1 MNSKDPRLDTYI
13 AAAQPFARPL
23 LAHLRKIVHTAC
35 ADAEETIK
43 WGFPNFIYRKKI
55 LCSMA
60 AFKQH
65 CSFGFW
71 LESALKTLEPYRQ
84 REQAKGAMGSFGKLT
99 SLQDLPPD
107 KVLIKCI
114 QEAMF
119 LTEKGVVLQK
129 TAVKKPALP
138 VPGYFEELL
147 VKNKKAKAAFE
158 QLPPS
163 HRNEY
168 IEWIT
173 TAKTAPTRQKR
184 MAAALQWIAEGKVR
198 NWKYESK

>member
-1 MNSKDPRLDTYI
+1 
-13 AAAQPFARPL
+13 
-23 LAHLRKIVHTAC
+23 
-35 ADAEETIK
+35 
-43 WGFPNFIYRKKI
+43 
-55 LCSMA
+55 
-60 AFKQH
+60 
-65 CSFGFW
+65 
-71 LESALKTLEPYRQ
+71 
-84 REQAKGAMGSFGKLT
+84 
-99 SLQDLPPD
+99 
-107 KVLIKCI
+107 
-114 QEAMF
+114 MF

-173 TAKTAPTRQKR
+173 MAKTAPTRQKR
-184 MAAALQWIAEGKVR
+184 MAVALQWIAEGKGR